1 MSVIEDTRPD
11 LPNELEIFGQLVK
24 TFKGENGPQSPAGL
38 YVVDPDDPL
47 GLANDAYQ
55 QIEGADLSYNNI
67 TDIDC
72 ALQTQSHLVE
82 GFRRNFDEDVFVA
95 LGVKHGNACGAG
107 VSTIDPGITLHHTVR
122 GDHEAIFGGTVM
134 SNFPITGE
142 LADVLRNYDLRGEEK
157 RRILDVVLA
166 PEFELPTAV
175 ELLKRKDGAC
185 RIIQNPALAHP
196 TIDTGLR
203 LRAARSSAML
213 QGNYEFVLDLSDPDI
228 EFYGPQPTEQQLRD
242 IVFGWGIG
250 CTSKSNTCTL
260 VRDGMLLANATGQQK
275 RNRAT
280 WLAVEITK
288 DCGHS
293 AKGSVAYTD
302 SFFPFFDAVEN
313 LIAAGVEVVFAS
325 RGGLGVQKIIDGC
338 LEAGISLVLGPDTK
352 VRGFYLH

>member
-1 MSVIEDTRPD
+1 MSVTDQTRPGMSGH
-11 LPNELEIFGQLVK
+11 LEITGQLAK

-38 YVVDPDDPL
+38 YIVNQDDPL
-47 GLANDAYQ
+47 GLANAGYE
-55 QIEGADLSYNNI
+55 QIEGADLSYNNF

-72 ALQTQSHLVE
+72 ALQTQSHVVA
-82 GFRRNFDEDVFVA
+82 GFKRNFDEDVLVA

-107 VSTIDPGITLHHTVR
+107 VSKHDPDVTLRHTVM

-134 SNFPITGE
+134 TNFAVTGE

-185 RIIQNPALAHP
+185 RVIQNPALSTP
-196 TIDTGLR
+196 TIDTALR
-203 LRAARSSAML
+203 LRSLRGAVMV
-213 QGNYEFVLDLSDPDI
+213 QGNYEFVLDLNDSDI
-228 EFYGPQPTEQQLRD
+228 EFYGPEPTEQQLRD

-250 CTSKSNTCTL
+250 STSNSNTCTL

-280 WLAVEITK
+280 WLSVEITK

-293 AKGSVAYTD
+293 AMGSVAYTD

-313 LIAAGVEVVFAS
+313 LILAGVKVVFAS

-352 VRGFYLH
+352 VRGFYKH